1 MSTLFGM
8 ANSEDT
14 AQTDLCLH
22 CLEWQTVKT
31 LLRLIWVYTVVG
43 MANSEDTAQSDLG
56 LHCSWNG
63 KQ

>member
-1 MSTLFGM
+1 M
-8 ANSEDT
+8 
-14 AQTDLCLH
+14 
-22 CLEWQTVKT
+22 KT
-31 LLRLIWVYTVVG
+31 LIRLICVFTVVG